1 MGKKEKTKGMLLFI
15 AGCYVLV
22 LIVFF
27 GDMAVKAVMNRVIP
41 PAAVETEP
49 AYLAVA
55 PFTAA
60 GGSSR
65 TAAETARNL
74 VESRLVAGGA
84 YRIIPREETD
94 NLLAGLEIR
103 AEDISGKESVRK
115 LYLKDIRYIVTG
127 EVDAEESGYTVTLK
141 ALHLATG
148 RVFHSTDG
156 HMGGGSQE
164 LYAGITALAEQFTA
178 GLAGSRKELAKT
190 PLYKVGDEGPG
201 GGMIFFARGGVYK
214 ECSDERGSGTWE
226 RAMSEAKY
234 YRGGGYAD
242 WYLPDTE
249 ELRLMYQNLKA
260 KGNAGGFSDGSYWS
274 SSKYTDVQKTYAN
287 RSQIGHGPRTVLS
300 TRTRP
305 GRRVFNFGAGKSSVD
320 YDLVDSNYIRFV
332 RAF

>member
-1 MGKKEKTKGMLLFI
+1 MGRSKQAKWLMLLVMVGSFI
-15 AGCYVLV
+15 FVSLGS
-22 LIVFF
+22 I
-27 GDMAVKAVMNRVIP
+27 VKAVTGLLP
-41 PAAVETEP
+41 QTAAAAAETEP
-49 AYLAVA
+49 VYLVVA
-55 PFTAA
+55 PFTAD

-65 TAAETARNL
+65 TAAVTARKL
-74 VESRLVAGGA
+74 VESRLIAGGA
-84 YRIIPREETD
+84 YRIIPGEETND
-94 NLLAGLEIR
+94 LLTSLEIWPD
-103 AEDISGKESVRK
+103 DIFSKESMRK

-127 EVDAEESGYTVTLK
+127 EVDAGGNGYTVTLK

-148 RVFHSTDG
+148 RFFYSTDG

-190 PLYKVGDEGPG
+190 PLFKIGDEGPG
-201 GGMIFFARGGVYK
+201 GGMIFFAQGGVYK
-214 ECSDERGSGTWE
+214 ECSDERGSGTWD

-234 YRGGGYAD
+234 YRGGGYTD
-242 WYLPDTE
+242 WYLPDTA

-260 KGNAGGFSDGSYWS
+260 NGNAGGFSDGSYWS
-274 SSKYTDVQKTYAN
+274 SSEYTDVQRTYAN
-287 RSQIGHGPRTVLS
+287 RSQIRRGPRTVLS